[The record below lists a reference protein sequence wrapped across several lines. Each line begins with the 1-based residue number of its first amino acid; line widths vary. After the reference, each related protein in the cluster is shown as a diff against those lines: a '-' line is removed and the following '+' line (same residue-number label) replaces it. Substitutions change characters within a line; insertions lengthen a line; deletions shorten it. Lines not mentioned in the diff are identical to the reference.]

1 MKKLRNEREN
11 TAFKRDKEKRGE
23 WEGEKKTGIACN
35 KQCSL
40 RCGARGPSGNSG
52 GKSSNRTVDLLTG
65 QWNQQ

>member
-1 MKKLRNEREN
+1 MRGKTQPLKEIRKKGEN
-11 TAFKRDKEKRGE
+11 GRG
-23 WEGEKKTGIACN
+23 KKTGIAYN
-35 KQCSL
+35 KVFSL